1 MVNLIDEMRPLF
13 FKGTDHSISFKTR
26 FYFFNYFNY
35 FKNVLGIP
43 DLAIPI
49 LEPMSISNITLDV
62 TDASFVAILSNLQIR
77 GLSKFITK
85 SVTYESMQR
94 SKFCLDMFDLR
105 LTINSICIGPYLC
118 NIDCIPIEC
127 K

>member
-13 FKGTDHSISFKTR
+13 FKGTDHSISSKTS
-26 FYFFNYFNY
+26 FYFFNYL
-35 FKNVLGIP
+35 KNVLGIP

-94 SKFCLDMFDLR
+94 SKLYQDMFDLQ
-105 LTINSICIGPYLC
+105 LTINPICIDPYFGNL
-118 NIDCIPIEC
+118 DCILIKC